1 MSLDS
6 AQRWLV
12 ECGVWER
19 EGKRVRSASREQ
31 RLPLANHR
39 SEAYVAFLRLIQPKR
54 KLKAFEG

>member
-12 ECGVWER
+12 ECVCER